1 MQQSAGAKRRRAPN
15 VAFAPVALPP
25 VAVGRHGTRSSATEP
40 LAAAVPA
47 EPPAAAGEPVP
58 ATVLVQFRALGTEE
72 PTGPTLDV
80 PTNVTPKQ
88 LEVLLNQLLGADEPT
103 PYSFYLNDEEILGD
117 LAGSLTKQALSG
129 EEIHC
134 VRFQPLAVFRVAP
147 VTRCTDSLPGH
158 TDAVLHISF
167 RWARALRARASA
179 HDTLSFRYSPDGT
192 TLASGGGD
200 ATVTFWDASCFAARY
215 TCAGH
220 RHHVLCTAWSPDG
233 KRFASADKSGEVGA
247 TLSGLWDAGC
257 RGVRPPT
264 FVSPA
269 RAPPGSRVGPG
280 DGKGDLRAARGA
292 QGVGDVARV
301 GAPPPVRR
309 DARPRVRAPRELEQ
323 GSVRSRLEHAHGHAR
338 VHALWAHGQH

>member
-1 MQQSAGAKRRRAPN
+1 MQQTAGSKRRRVPN

-25 VAVGRHGTRSSATEP
+25 LAVGRHGTRSSATEP

-47 EPPAAAGEPVP
+47 EPSTATSESVP

-167 RWARALRARASA
+167 RCVPLIGAN
-179 HDTLSFRYSPDGT
+179 SPSWRTG
-192 TLASGGGD
+192 
-200 ATVTFWDASCFAARY
+200 
-215 TCAGH
+215 
-220 RHHVLCTAWSPDG
+220 
-233 KRFASADKSGEVGA
+233 
-247 TLSGLWDAGC
+247 
-257 RGVRPPT
+257 
-264 FVSPA
+264 
-269 RAPPGSRVGPG
+269 
-280 DGKGDLRAARGA
+280 
-292 QGVGDVARV
+292 
-301 GAPPPVRR
+301 
-309 DARPRVRAPRELEQ
+309 
-323 GSVRSRLEHAHGHAR
+323 AHGPTCI
-338 VHALWAHGQH
+338 QS